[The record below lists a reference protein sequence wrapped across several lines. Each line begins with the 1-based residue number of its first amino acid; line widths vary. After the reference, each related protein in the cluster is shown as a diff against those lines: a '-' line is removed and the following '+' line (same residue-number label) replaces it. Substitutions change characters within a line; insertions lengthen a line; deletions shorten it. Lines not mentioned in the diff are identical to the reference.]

1 MSFFDGVD
9 AAVSDPYA
17 ITPDVLTAYREKYGS
32 APSSAAVSLYNSQN
46 ANYYAGDATAS
57 GSVAGAGLPGT
68 TAGTTGSASNKG
80 GLLGV
85 LGGLGDFF
93 FSPSFSPSAAS
104 ADIQS
109 GAAGN
114 STTGAILTSAG
125 SAISFITD
133 IPRVTTTLLG
143 LILIIAGI
151 FALSRGPA
159 VQIVG
164 GALKEAATS

>member
-1 MSFFDGVD
+1 MSFFDGLD

-17 ITPDVLTAYREKYGS
+17 ITPDVLNAYREKYGS
-32 APSSAAVSLYNSQN
+32 APSPAAVNLYNNQN

-68 TAGTTGSASNKG
+68 PGSASNKG

-104 ADIQS
+104 ADIQA

-114 STTGAILTSAG
+114 STTGAVLASAG